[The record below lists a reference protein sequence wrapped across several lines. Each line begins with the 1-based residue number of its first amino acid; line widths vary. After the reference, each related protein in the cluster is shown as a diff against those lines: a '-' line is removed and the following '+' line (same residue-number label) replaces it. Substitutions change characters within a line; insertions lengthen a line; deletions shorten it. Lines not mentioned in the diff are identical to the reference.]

1 MRRRLIFLPLT
12 AVLALALGWMIVR
25 APEKTPSTAPPSVED
40 VRKSKPTLTRVLRPK
55 DLQIVDATMELS
67 QSSSDGNVDASH
79 FVAVRN
85 DGEPAYRNITLA
97 FAYLTKEGKALE
109 TRTHLISDPLLP
121 GKTVS
126 VQQVVMKAVP
136 RGTSTCTPTVLHADI
151 EPAGAPA
158 AAPTK

>member
-1 MRRRLIFLPLT
+1 MRRRLIFLPLI

-67 QSSSDGNVDASH
+67 QSSSDGTVDASH
-79 FVAVRN
+79 FVVVRN

-126 VQQVVMKAVP
+126 VQQVVMKALP

-158 AAPTK
+158 APPTK